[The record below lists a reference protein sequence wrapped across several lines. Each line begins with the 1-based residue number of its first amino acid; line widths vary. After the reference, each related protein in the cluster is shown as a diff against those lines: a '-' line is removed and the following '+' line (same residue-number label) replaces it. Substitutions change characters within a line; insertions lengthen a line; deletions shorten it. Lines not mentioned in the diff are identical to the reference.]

1 MINIED
7 DGLQN
12 LEIEY
17 DILYALIN
25 QNEYQ
30 PLILSRLKTDNF
42 VDENN
47 RIIFRIVSEL
57 INQEV
62 PVDIYTIKNKLN
74 TNYSVNSEINEIII
88 HLLNNILSRGNVDNI
103 NHKIDI
109 IINQSAKNKLDNL
122 SKKIISTNVDLNNP
136 NEEFDS

>member
-30 PLILSRLKTDNF
+30 PPILSRLKTDNF